1 MPPGNANLSP
11 IPFEPRFEFRSR
23 GLVSVGYVLS
33 KELHLLRHAAL
44 DDVVIL
50 IEAHGQRLAIEYFFA
65 HAILDEARQFL
76 GRGLALPLR
85 GETHLELTKIIQ
97 R

>member
-1 MPPGNANLSP
+1 M
-11 IPFEPRFEFRSR
+11 R
-23 GLVSVGYVLS
+23 GLVSVGYVLG

-44 DDVVIL
+44 DDDVVL
-50 IEAHGQRLAIEYFFA
+50 IEFHGQGLAIEYFFA
-65 HAILDEARQFL
+65 NPILHESRQLL

-85 GETHLELTKIIQ
+85 GETHLELPQIID